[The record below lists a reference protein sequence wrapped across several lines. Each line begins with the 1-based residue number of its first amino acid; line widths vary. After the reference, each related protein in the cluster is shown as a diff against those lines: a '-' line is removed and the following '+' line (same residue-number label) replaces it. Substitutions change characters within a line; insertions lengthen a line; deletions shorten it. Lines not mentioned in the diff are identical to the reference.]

1 MRRMVRKSGKVK
13 DKRESSD
20 FKFLSSFLDGVGDEA
35 TAEISAGLRGEE
47 TITDTAGDSPG
58 GQTA

>member
-1 MRRMVRKSGKVK
+1 MVRKSGKVK

-47 TITDTAGDSPG
+47 TITDTAGDSLG